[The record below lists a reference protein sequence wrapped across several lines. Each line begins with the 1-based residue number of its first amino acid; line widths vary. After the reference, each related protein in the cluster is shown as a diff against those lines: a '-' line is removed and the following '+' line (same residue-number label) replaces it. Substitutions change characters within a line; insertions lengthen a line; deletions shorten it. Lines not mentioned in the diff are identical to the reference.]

1 MSGSHEPQSTSQS
14 GHDEKNTQERI
25 AMIRALTAF
34 LTIRRR
40 SLYCVSL
47 LLCGGFSQIAPAQT
61 PSPLQE
67 WQYSGGIILAK
78 LFQPDLPEFRTIVG
92 LASDLQPAYDGARA
106 YRVEGGP
113 VINAY
118 YRDVAFISTGDGIGY
133 NFLHGDHYQV
143 GLSMTYDLGRKVTQ
157 DYSNLHGM
165 GDISAAP
172 VGKVYASWVIS
183 RKLPL
188 ILRVDARQ
196 FMGGAQGAIGDIAVY
211 TPLPGSSKTFVMFA
225 GPSVT
230 LATRHYMQVLYGVT
244 PQQSA
249 ASGHPV
255 YDILHD
261 GTTAAG
267 VGFSATKFFGQH
279 WLLNLD
285 GAINE
290 IRGSPSRS
298 PLMEKTAQH
307 IVALSVNY
315 QF

>member
-1 MSGSHEPQSTSQS
+1 MSSIIGVLEMPRRVRSRP
-14 GHDEKNTQERI
+14 
-25 AMIRALTAF
+25 LYF
-34 LTIRRR
+34 LA
-40 SLYCVSL
+40 L
-47 LLCGGFSQIAPAQT
+47 LLCGGLSQVVSAQT

-67 WQYSGGIILAK
+67 WQYSGGIILAR
-78 LFQPDLPEFRTIVG
+78 LFEPDLPRFRTILG
-92 LASDLQPAYDGARA
+92 LASELQPAYDGSRA

-133 NFLHGDHYQV
+133 NFLRGDHFQV
-143 GLSMTYDLGRKVTQ
+143 GVSMTYDLGRKVTQ
-157 DYSNLHGM
+157 DYANLHGM
-165 GDISAAP
+165 GDISPAP
-172 VGKVYASWVIS
+172 VAKLFGSWVIS

-196 FMGGAQGAIGDIAVY
+196 FIGGAQGAVGDIAVY

-230 LATRHYMQVLYGVT
+230 LATHHYMQALYGVT

-255 YDILHD
+255 YEIKHD
-261 GTTAAG
+261 GTSAAG
-267 VGFSATKFFGQH
+267 VGFSATKFIGEH

-285 GAINE
+285 AAINQ
-290 IRGSPSRS
+290 IRDNPSRS
-298 PLMEKTAQH
+298 P
-307 IVALSVNY
+307 IVERTFQRVIVLSVNY
-315 QF
+315 SL

>member
-1 MSGSHEPQSTSQS
+1 MPRRVRSRP
-14 GHDEKNTQERI
+14 
-25 AMIRALTAF
+25 LCF
-34 LTIRRR
+34 LA
-40 SLYCVSL
+40 L
-47 LLCGGFSQIAPAQT
+47 LLCGGLSQVVSAQT

-67 WQYSGGIILAK
+67 WQYSGGIILAR
-78 LFQPDLPEFRTIVG
+78 LFEPDLPRFRTILG
-92 LASDLQPAYDGARA
+92 LASELQPAYDGSRA

-133 NFLHGDHYQV
+133 NFLRGDHFQV
-143 GLSMTYDLGRKVTQ
+143 GVSMTYDLGRKVTQ
-157 DYSNLHGM
+157 DYANLHGM
-165 GDISAAP
+165 GDISPAP
-172 VGKVYASWVIS
+172 VAKLFGSWVIS

-196 FMGGAQGAIGDIAVY
+196 FIGGAQGVVGDIAVY

-230 LATRHYMQVLYGVT
+230 LATHHYMQALYGVT

-255 YDILHD
+255 YEIRHD
-261 GTTAAG
+261 GTSAAG
-267 VGFSATKFFGQH
+267 VGFSATKFIGEH

-285 GAINE
+285 AAINQ
-290 IRGSPSRS
+290 IRDTPSRS
-298 PLMEKTAQH
+298 P
-307 IVALSVNY
+307 IVERTFQRVIVLSVNY
-315 QF
+315 SL

>member
-1 MSGSHEPQSTSQS
+1 MSSIIGVLEMPRRVRSRP
-14 GHDEKNTQERI
+14 
-25 AMIRALTAF
+25 LYF
-34 LTIRRR
+34 LA
-40 SLYCVSL
+40 L
-47 LLCGGFSQIAPAQT
+47 LLCGGLSQVVSAQT

-67 WQYSGGIILAK
+67 WQYSGGIILAR
-78 LFQPDLPEFRTIVG
+78 LFEPDLPRFRTILG
-92 LASDLQPAYDGARA
+92 LASELQPAYDGSRA

-133 NFLHGDHYQV
+133 NFLRGDHFQV
-143 GLSMTYDLGRKVTQ
+143 GVSMTYDLGRKVTQ
-157 DYSNLHGM
+157 DYANLHGM
-165 GDISAAP
+165 GDISPAP
-172 VGKVYASWVIS
+172 VAKLFGSWVIS

-196 FMGGAQGAIGDIAVY
+196 FIGGAQGVVGDIAVY

-230 LATRHYMQVLYGVT
+230 LATHHYMQALYGVT

-255 YDILHD
+255 YEIRHD
-261 GTTAAG
+261 GTSAAG
-267 VGFSATKFFGQH
+267 VGFSATKFIGEH

-285 GAINE
+285 AAINQ
-290 IRGSPSRS
+290 IRDTPSRS
-298 PLMEKTAQH
+298 P
-307 IVALSVNY
+307 IVERTFQRVIVLSVNY
-315 QF
+315 SL

>member
-1 MSGSHEPQSTSQS
+1 MSSIIGVLEMPRRVRSRP
-14 GHDEKNTQERI
+14 
-25 AMIRALTAF
+25 LYF
-34 LTIRRR
+34 LA
-40 SLYCVSL
+40 L
-47 LLCGGFSQIAPAQT
+47 LLCGGLSQVVSAQT

-67 WQYSGGIILAK
+67 WQYSGGIILAR
-78 LFQPDLPEFRTIVG
+78 LFEPDLPRFRTILG
-92 LASDLQPAYDGARA
+92 LASELQPAYDGSRA

-133 NFLHGDHYQV
+133 NFLRGDHFQV
-143 GLSMTYDLGRKVTQ
+143 GVSMTYDLGRKVTQ
-157 DYSNLHGM
+157 DYANLHGM
-165 GDISAAP
+165 GDISPAP
-172 VGKVYASWVIS
+172 VAKLFGSWVIS

-196 FMGGAQGAIGDIAVY
+196 FIGGAQGVVGDIAVY

-230 LATRHYMQVLYGVT
+230 LATHHYMQALYGVT

-255 YDILHD
+255 YEIRHD
-261 GTTAAG
+261 GTSAAG
-267 VGFSATKFFGQH
+267 VGFSATKFIGEH

-285 GAINE
+285 AAINQ
-290 IRGSPSRS
+290 IRDNPSRS
-298 PLMEKTAQH
+298 P
-307 IVALSVNY
+307 IVERTSQRVIVLSVNY
-315 QF
+315 SL